1 MFASDWFSDL
11 RRDIV
16 YATRSLR
23 AAPVVS
29 VVALLSLVLGIGATT
44 AIFSLVNTLL
54 LRPLP
59 VREPENLVV
68 LSTGAEQAQQFFSFA
83 TWEQLQRLDSFEGG
97 VAWAPPSRLRLTAGG
112 EPEMIDGLWLS
123 GSAFNTLGVPAIA
136 GRTYSAVD
144 DQTGGG
150 PDGVVAVASYQFW
163 QRRFG
168 GAPTAVGTKVV
179 IERTPVTIVGVLPRE
194 FFGLEVGRN
203 FDVAM
208 PVHAQPLIRG
218 AGGITRDLTWLRVLL
233 RLKSGQSL
241 ETATAA
247 LRSAQPGIRSAAMP
261 ENPQMQPGF
270 LNDGFQLAPA
280 AMGTSALRTRYG
292 RVLVTVLAVTILVL
306 FVACANISN
315 LLLAR
320 GLARQ
325 HELSVRVALGASRLR
340 LIRQLLVESG
350 LLALVGG
357 IGGIA
362 VALWAGPVVVA
373 RVSTGATRVMLDV
386 PLDMRVLGFAT
397 LTTVLAALVFGLYPA
412 LRASRRSPIEAMQEQ
427 GRGPSRSAKAGISG
441 TLVIAQVAVSLV
453 LVALAGLCL
462 RTINLLTQVPLG
474 FDKDRVLVV
483 TVDAARAAIAEAD
496 RTPFYYRLID
506 AAAAVPGATA
516 AGAAL
521 STPMGTT
528 FDFPFFVAPT
538 GTTPSFDPADTAQLH
553 GITPGWRASHGIT
566 LRDGRDVDNRDTGE
580 SPRVM
585 LVNEAFVRR
594 FLGGRT
600 PIGTSLDLST
610 GSKGALSIG
619 SKTIVGVIGDVTASS
634 TRAPVTP
641 SMYIPVTQWTNPLH
655 PTTPFY
661 ISVRTNGSPAD
672 LTRSVTSALRA
683 LDSNLVLT
691 TRPLADQVDAS
702 FAQDRLV
709 ATLSSFFGAFGLL
722 LAALGMYGTTAYA
735 VRRLRPE
742 IAIRT
747 ALGASPMEAARLVLI
762 RLLVL
767 VGAGIAVG
775 IGVGVWAGRFI
786 APLLYGVPPN
796 DALTLLAA
804 SIMLATIGML
814 TGWLPARRA
823 ARIAPA
829 DILRNV

>member
-1 MFASDWFSDL
+1 MIGSDWFSDL

-16 YATRSLR
+16 HATRSLR

-29 VVALLSLVLGIGATT
+29 MVALLSLVLGIGATT

-68 LSTGAEQAQQFFSFA
+68 LSTGAEQARQVFSFA
-83 TWEQLQRLDSFEGG
+83 TWEQLQRLDGFDGLM
-97 VAWAPPSRLRLTAGG
+97 AWAPPSRLRLTTGG

-123 GSAFNTLGVPAIA
+123 GAAFNTLGISAIA

-150 PDGVVAVASYQFW
+150 ADGVVGVASYQFW
-163 QRRFG
+163 QRRFA
-168 GAPTAVGTKVV
+168 GAPTAVGSKVV
-179 IERTPVTIVGVLPRE
+179 IERTPVTIVGILPQE
-194 FFGLEVGRN
+194 FFGLEVGRS
-203 FDVAM
+203 FDVAL

-218 AGGITRDLTWLRVLL
+218 AGGITRDQSWLRVLIRL
-233 RLKSGQSL
+233 RPGQSI
-241 ETATAA
+241 EAATAT
-247 LRSAQPGIRSAAMP
+247 LRSAQPGIRAAAMP
-261 ENPQMQPGF
+261 ENPLMQPGF
-270 LNDGFQLAPA
+270 LNDDFQLAPA
-280 AMGTSALRTRYG
+280 AMGTSALRIRYG

-325 HELSVRVALGASRLR
+325 HELSIRVALGASRLR

-350 LLALVGG
+350 LLAVIGG

-362 VALWAGPVVVA
+362 VALWAGPLVVA

-386 PLDMRVLGFAT
+386 PLDIRVLGFAT
-397 LTTVLAALVFGLYPA
+397 LTTVVAALVFGVVPA
-412 LRASRRSPIEAMQEQ
+412 VRASRRSPIEAMQEH

-462 RTINLLTQVPLG
+462 RTISVLMQVPLG

-496 RTPFYYRLID
+496 RTAFYYRLVD
-506 AAAAVPGATA
+506 AAAAVPGATV
-516 AGAAL
+516 AGGAL
-521 STPMGTT
+521 STPLGTT
-528 FDFPFFVAPT
+528 FDFPFFVAPS
-538 GTTPSFDPADTAQLH
+538 GTTPSFEPADTAQLQ
-553 GITPGWRASHGIT
+553 GVTPGWLAAHGIRM
-566 LRDGRDVDNRDTGE
+566 LAGRDLDRGDTGQ
-580 SPRVM
+580 SPHVM
-585 LVNEAFVRR
+585 MVNESFVRR
-594 FLGGRT
+594 FLAGRT

-619 SKTIVGVIGDVTASS
+619 AKTIVGVIGDVTASS
-634 TRAPVTP
+634 TRAPAAPT
-641 SMYIPVTQWTNPLH
+641 MYIPVTQWTNPLH

-661 ISVRTNGSPAD
+661 ISVRTAGSPAG

-702 FAQDRLV
+702 LAQDRLV

-747 ALGASPMEAARLVLI
+747 ALGALPMEAARLVLI
-762 RLLVL
+762 RLLVI
-767 VGAGIAVG
+767 VGAGIAIG
-775 IGVGVWAGRFI
+775 IGLGVWAGRFI

-796 DALTLLAA
+796 DTLTLLAA
-804 SIMLATIGML
+804 SVMLAAIGLL

-823 ARIAPA
+823 AHIAPA